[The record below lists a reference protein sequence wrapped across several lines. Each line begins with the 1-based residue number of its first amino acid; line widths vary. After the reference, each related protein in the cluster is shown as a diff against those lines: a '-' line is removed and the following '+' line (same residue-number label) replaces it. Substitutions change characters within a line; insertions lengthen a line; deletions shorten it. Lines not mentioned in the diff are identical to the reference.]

1 MRLWFT
7 DKCAIM
13 NTTTTTKENI
23 MGLDQYLY
31 AKQYTSESSFA
42 HPETFS
48 VLKEAIGTDIKFL
61 VKESPSI
68 SVEMKVGQWRKA
80 NAIHAYFV
88 DNCQNGEDDCRESYV
103 DREKLVE
110 LLDLCKQ
117 VIADHSKADELLSTQ
132 SGFFFGSTEYG
143 EWYFQ
148 DLEDTVSILENCL
161 SMGDDWSF
169 YYQSSW

>member
-1 MRLWFT
+1 
-7 DKCAIM
+7 
-13 NTTTTTKENI
+13 

-31 AKQYTSESSFA
+31 AKKYTSESEVFNTK
-42 HPETFS
+42 EQFNE
-48 VLKEAIGTDIKFL
+48 LKDALGDASKFL
-61 VKESPSI
+61 YKNFPSI
-68 SVEMKVGQWRKA
+68 SVEMKVGQWRKS
-80 NAIHAYFV
+80 NHIHQYFV
-88 DNCQNGEDDCRESYV
+88 DNCQGGEDDCRESYV
-103 DREKLVE
+103 DREKVVE

-117 VIADHSKADELLSTQ
+117 VLADHSKADELLPSQ
-132 SGFFFGSTEYG
+132 EGFFFGSTEYG

>member
-1 MRLWFT
+1 
-7 DKCAIM
+7 M

-42 HPETFS
+42 NPDTFS

-68 SVEMKVGQWRKA
+68 SVEMKVGQWRKS
-80 NAIHAYFV
+80 NQIHQYFV
-88 DNCQNGEDDCRESYV
+88 DNCQGGEDDCRESYV
-103 DREKLVE
+103 DRSKIEE

-117 VIADHSKADELLSTQ
+117 VLADHSKAEDLLPAQ
-132 SGFFFGSTEYG
+132 SGFFFGSTDYN
-143 EWYFQ
+143 EWYFS

-161 SMGDDWSF
+161 TMDEGWSF

>member
-1 MRLWFT
+1 
-7 DKCAIM
+7 
-13 NTTTTTKENI
+13 

-31 AKQYTSESSFA
+31 AKQYTSESSYARPDKFA
-42 HPETFS
+42 
-48 VLKEAIGTDIKFL
+48 VLKDVVGSDIKFL
-61 VKESPSI
+61 VKDSPSI
-68 SVEMKVGQWRKA
+68 SVEMKVGQWRKS
-80 NAIHAYFV
+80 NHIHEYFV

-103 DREKLVE
+103 NREKLVE

-117 VIADHSKADELLSTQ
+117 VIADHSKADELLPTAQ
-132 SGFFFGSTEYG
+132 GFFFGSTEYG

-161 SMGDDWSF
+161 TMEDTWEF

>member
-1 MRLWFT
+1 
-7 DKCAIM
+7 
-13 NTTTTTKENI
+13 

-31 AKQYTSESSFA
+31 AKQYTSESSYARPDKFA
-42 HPETFS
+42 
-48 VLKEAIGTDIKFL
+48 VLKDVVGSDIKFL
-61 VKESPSI
+61 VKDSPSI

-117 VIADHSKADELLSTQ
+117 VIADHSKADELLPTSE
-132 SGFFFGSTEYG
+132 GFFFGSTEYD

-148 DLEDTVSILENCL
+148 DLADTVEILETCL
-161 SMGDDWSF
+161 TMEDCWEF

>member
-1 MRLWFT
+1 
-7 DKCAIM
+7 
-13 NTTTTTKENI
+13 

-31 AKQYTSESSFA
+31 AKQYTSESDYARPDKFA
-42 HPETFS
+42 
-48 VLKEAIGTDIKFL
+48 VLKDVVGSDIKFL

-80 NAIHAYFV
+80 NQIHEYFV
-88 DNCQNGEDDCRESYV
+88 DNCQGGEDDCRESYV
-103 DREKLVE
+103 SREKLVE

-117 VIADHSKADELLSTQ
+117 VITDHSKADELLPTAQ
-132 SGFFFGSTEYG
+132 GFFFGSTEYG

-161 SMGDDWSF
+161 TMEDTWEF

>member
-1 MRLWFT
+1 M
-7 DKCAIM
+7 
-13 NTTTTTKENI
+13 EQV

-31 AKQYTSESSFA
+31 AKQYTSDSTYFNKA
-42 HPETFS
+42 GVFTL
-48 VLKEAIGTDIKFL
+48 LKETLGADARHL
-61 VKESPSI
+61 VKDSPSI

-80 NAIHAYFV
+80 NEIHQYFV
-88 DNCQNGEDDCRESYV
+88 DNCQGGEDDCRMSYV
-103 DREKLVE
+103 SRDKVTE

-117 VIADHSKADELLSTQ
+117 VLADHSKAEELLPTQ
-132 SGFFFGSTEYG
+132 QGFFFGSTEYG

-161 SMGDDWSF
+161 TMGDDWEF

>member
-1 MRLWFT
+1 
-7 DKCAIM
+7 
-13 NTTTTTKENI
+13 

-31 AKQYTSESSFA
+31 AKQYTSKSSYARPDKFA
-42 HPETFS
+42 
-48 VLKEAIGTDIKFL
+48 VLKDVVGSDIKFL
-61 VKESPSI
+61 VKDSPSI

>member
-1 MRLWFT
+1 
-7 DKCAIM
+7 
-13 NTTTTTKENI
+13 

-31 AKQYTSESSFA
+31 AKQYTSESSYARPDKFA
-42 HPETFS
+42 
-48 VLKEAIGTDIKFL
+48 VLKDVVGSDIKFL
-61 VKESPSI
+61 VKDSPSI
-68 SVEMKVGQWRKA
+68 SVEMKVGQWRKS
-80 NAIHAYFV
+80 NHIHAYFV

-132 SGFFFGSTEYG
+132 SGFFFGSTDYD

-161 SMGDDWSF
+161 EMEDTWEF